1 MEKISKINWQRFKE
15 LAIKLI
21 KFKTQI
27 TSVPVRAE
35 SWEEV
40 ICAVLL
46 YMEHKV
52 VWEPTSHAKGV
63 DIKVEINGEELRIS
77 AKGGKVVTD
86 DRNLLTVS
94 SYRLTR
100 YSGLERMLEFLREN
114 AEEIDI
120 YLICAREEKGA
131 NVKYRVFKITS
142 HELVPDEMLDSSN
155 WKEDAQAWVLTEG
168 TKRGLEARIVK
179 KMSNQLWYTIF
190 LNYPPLETLAEV
202 TIPKK
207 EIGTALVEILKSL
220 DK

>member
-15 LAIKLI
+15 LVSKLI
-21 KFKTQI
+21 RYKTQT

-40 ICAVLL
+40 VYAVLL
-46 YMEHKV
+46 YMEYKV

-63 DIKVEINGEELRIS
+63 DIKVEINGDELGIS
-77 AKGGKVVTD
+77 VKGGKVVTN
-86 DRNLLTVS
+86 DRNLLTIS

-100 YSGLERMLEFLREN
+100 YGGIESMLEFLREN

-131 NVKYRVFKITS
+131 NVKYRVFKITA

-155 WKEDAQAWVLTEG
+155 WEEDNQAWILTEG
-168 TKRGLEARIVK
+168 TKKGLEARIVK
-179 KMSNQLWYTIF
+179 KMSNQLWYTIS
-190 LNYPPLETLAEV
+190 LNYLPLEMLVEM
-202 TIPKK
+202 TISKK
-207 EIGTALVEILKSL
+207 EIGLALVEVLKSL